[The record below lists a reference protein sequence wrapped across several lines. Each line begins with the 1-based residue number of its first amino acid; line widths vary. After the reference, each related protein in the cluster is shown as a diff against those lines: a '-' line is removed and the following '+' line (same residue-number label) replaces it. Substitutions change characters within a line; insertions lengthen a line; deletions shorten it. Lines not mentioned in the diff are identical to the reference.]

1 MIGDKIKRKVAELN
15 IMRKAK
21 QYSEQYIK
29 EFQEHEKRT
38 YPYIK
43 EDDEGV
49 MTYLS
54 PRKVEMVFKGIS
66 PNEGYKKT
74 VNRFKLLGR
83 LHKVRIELEDD
94 KVVVDF

>member
-1 MIGDKIKRKVAELN
+1 MIGDKIRRKIQKLN
-15 IMRKAK
+15 AVRKAK
-21 QYSEQYIK
+21 SYI
-29 EFQEHEKRT
+29 EDFRVHEKRT
-38 YPYIK
+38 YPYIE

-94 KVVVDF
+94 KVVVDL

>member
-1 MIGDKIKRKVAELN
+1 MMGDKIRRKVKELKV
-15 IMRKAK
+15 IRKAK
-21 QYSEQYIK
+21 GYID
-29 EFQEHEKRT
+29 EFREHEKRT